1 MTELEKVEKLRE
13 KANVSYTEAKEA
25 LEIAGGDVLD
35 ALIYLEK
42 QGKAAAPAGGGY
54 FSSAGTTYEE
64 HRASYENKGPVNEQ
78 GGETFGQLLKRFGRF
93 CLRMLQKGNTNF
105 LEATKNGD
113 LMFSCPVTVVVLFL
127 IVFFWIV
134 VPLFIITLFF
144 GFNYSFRGAD
154 LGRESVNRVMDG
166 ASEVVGE
173 IKRSFGQNGESS
185 CTGSDRENCD
195 E

>member
-1 MTELEKVEKLRE
+1 
-13 KANVSYTEAKEA
+13 
-25 LEIAGGDVLD
+25 
-35 ALIYLEK
+35 
-42 QGKAAAPAGGGY
+42 
-54 FSSAGTTYEE
+54 
-64 HRASYENKGPVNEQ
+64 
-78 GGETFGQLLKRFGRF
+78 
-93 CLRMLQKGNTNF
+93 MLHKGNTNF

-166 ASEVVGE
+166 ASEVVDE
-173 IKRSFGQNGESS
+173 IKRSFGQNGEPS
-185 CTGSDRENCD
+185 CTGSDEDNCD